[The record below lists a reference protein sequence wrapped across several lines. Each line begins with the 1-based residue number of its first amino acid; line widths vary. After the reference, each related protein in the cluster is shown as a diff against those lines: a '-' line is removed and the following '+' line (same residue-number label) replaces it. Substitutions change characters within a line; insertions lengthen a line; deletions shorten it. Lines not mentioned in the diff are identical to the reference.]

1 MNIEIK
7 TMFIGVFIG
16 LYILLLS
23 PLVYAIGIGIAPTET
38 NITNATRGGEYERS
52 ITIFNPSDDA
62 SNFTFDVEGE
72 IKEWV
77 SFYSIADLTKST
89 NKTSIGSRGKES
101 ILMKIKIPEDA
112 SSTIYNAYI
121 NVATVPP
128 EVGDVQQGVAARLSS
143 RAKIT
148 IEVTGDQI
156 IDGIVKAITVDNTE
170 PGFPLR
176 ISTIFQNTGNVV
188 TKPKISVVILQGEN
202 NISNFANEDIRVK
215 PEVAETIISEWNTTA
230 SNVIGDYNASVS
242 VSLDGKEL
250 RSENL
255 QFKILP
261 IGTLSRKG
269 NLTEIVIDGKPELGT
284 TLKVKGHFQ
293 NTGQI
298 DTLAKFNA
306 EIYANNKLVDNI
318 VSDEL
323 EVKKGEDVFL
333 TSYLKIASPGE
344 YNIKGK
350 VTYSGKSTDVKEYS
364 FKMPSKGIPGFG
376 SIVTIV
382 LIITTVIIIRY
393 RTKKLMDNGR

>member
-1 MNIEIK
+1 MKIEIK
-7 TMFIGVFIG
+7 IILIG
-16 LYILLLS
+16 LLIVLLS
-23 PLVYAIGIGIAPTET
+23 PLVSAMGIGIAPTET
-38 NITNATRGGEYERS
+38 NITNAIRGGEYERT

-62 SNFTFDVEGE
+62 NNFTFDAEGE
-72 IKEWV
+72 IKEWI
-77 SFYSIADLTKST
+77 SFYSVADLTKSA
-89 NKTSIGSRGKES
+89 NKTSIGSRGKDT
-101 ILMKIKIPEDA
+101 ILMKIKVPEDA
-112 SSTIYNAYI
+112 SSTIYSAYI

-128 EVGDVQQGVAARLSS
+128 EVEGIQQGVAARLSS
-143 RAKIT
+143 RAKI
-148 IEVTGDQI
+148 IINVTGDQI

-188 TKPKISVVILQGEN
+188 AKPKISVTILQGGN
-202 NISNFANEDIRVK
+202 NISNFVNEDIKVK
-215 PEVAETIISEWNTTA
+215 PEVAETIISEWNTTTSSA
-230 SNVIGDYNASVS
+230 IGDYNASIS

-261 IGTLSRKG
+261 VGTLSRKG
-269 NLTEIVIDGKPELGT
+269 NLTEIIIDGKPELDT

-298 DTLAKFNA
+298 DTLAKFGA
-306 EIYANNKLVDNI
+306 EIYINNKLVDNI

-323 EVKKGEDVFL
+323 TVKTGEDVFL

-364 FKMPSKGIPGFG
+364 FKAGKGMPGFEG
-376 SIVTIV
+376 MLAIILIV
-382 LIITTVIIIRY
+382 ITVVIIRY
-393 RTKKLMDNGR
+393 RQKN